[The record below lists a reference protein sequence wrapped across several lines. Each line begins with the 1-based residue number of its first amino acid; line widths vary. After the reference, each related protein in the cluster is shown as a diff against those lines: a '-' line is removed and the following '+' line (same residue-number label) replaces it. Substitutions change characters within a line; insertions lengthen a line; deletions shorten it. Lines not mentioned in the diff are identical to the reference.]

1 MAYGDF
7 KDLNRST
14 FADKVLCNEGFNIAK
29 DPKYGGYNRGFASF
43 AYKFFDK
50 EASGSGIKN

>member
-1 MAYGDF
+1 MTYGDF

-29 DPKYGGYNRGFASF
+29 DPKYGGYNRELVSF

-50 EASGSGIKN
+50 ETSGSGIKN

>member
-14 FADKVLCNEGFNIAK
+14 FADKVLFNEGFNIAK
-29 DPKYGGYNRGFASF
+29 DPKYGGYNRGLASF
-43 AYKFFDK
+43 ASKLFGK
-50 EASGSGIKN
+50 ETSGSGIKN